1 MRSHLGPE
9 GPSLDPEI
17 MTGARKR
24 TLRPYRDPEV
34 SSLDPEIFDWNPEA
48 KWELGGTWGSS
59 LDPEIFD
66 WNPEAI
72 GEPGG
77 TVLRLLRQTTTEGA
91 GVGVMIQ
98 VPGFASFHVW
108 RSRVLIAPCSFDTIL
123 RLAHTHSCF
132 MSHTHFA
139 FVDVPLWSCHFLQG
153 LARIG
158 GLWRSDPAPCRRL
171 LSAPRLPYRYGPE
184 KDLWYSFSWEI
195 QYLAA
200 CFLIFL
206 ASLQSS
212 GRMSFSRYRTRGVIH
227 VSPSSAAETSS
238 DWGSSRVAG
247 N

>member
-77 TVLRLLRQTTTEGA
+77 TVLRLLRQTTTGTC
-91 GVGVMIQ
+91 
-98 VPGFASFHVW
+98 
-108 RSRVLIAPCSFDTIL
+108 LN
-123 RLAHTHSCF
+123 
-132 MSHTHFA
+132 FA
-139 FVDVPLWSCHFLQG
+139 FCRSEAGHYRVPMMYST
-153 LARIG
+153 
-158 GLWRSDPAPCRRL
+158 
-171 LSAPRLPYRYGPE
+171 SA
-184 KDLWYSFSWEI
+184 
-195 QYLAA
+195 
-200 CFLIFL
+200 
-206 ASLQSS
+206 
-212 GRMSFSRYRTRGVIH
+212 
-227 VSPSSAAETSS
+227 
-238 DWGSSRVAG
+238 
-247 N
+247 